1 MRVPWTA
8 KIQKQPTIKQINP
21 KNSLEELTLKLKFQ
35 YFGHLMRRGD
45 SLEKTLMEKNEGKKR
60 RGWQRMRQ
68 LDRIT
73 DLMDLNLCK
82 LWEIVEDR
90 GAWHV
95 VVHGVTKSW
104 TQLSN

>member
-21 KNSLEELTLKLKFQ
+21 KNSLEELMLKLKFQ

-68 LDRIT
+68 LDSIT
-73 DLMDLNLCK
+73 DAMNRNLSK
-82 LWEIVEDR
+82 IQEILEDR
-90 GAWHV
+90 GAWSAAV
-95 VVHGVTKSW
+95 
-104 TQLSN
+104 